1 MLSQEGDDG
10 GPAGEEESY
19 ETISGDLA
27 SSMLSNVRRGTS
39 IRERFND
46 AVADAVEDHFRSHD
60 LMSDEQKN
68 MLLAVLGGDE
78 SVLEPPKEAKESIMG
93 ITSIVVDE
101 HGDVDVGPDD
111 GITVRQKRG
120 VIWAAKVRIL
130 LHYVV
135 HR

>member
-68 MLLAVLGGDE
+68 MLLAVVGGDE
-78 SVLEPPKEAKESIMG
+78 SVLELGLSK
-93 ITSIVVDE
+93 
-101 HGDVDVGPDD
+101 
-111 GITVRQKRG
+111 
-120 VIWAAKVRIL
+120 
-130 LHYVV
+130 
-135 HR
+135 